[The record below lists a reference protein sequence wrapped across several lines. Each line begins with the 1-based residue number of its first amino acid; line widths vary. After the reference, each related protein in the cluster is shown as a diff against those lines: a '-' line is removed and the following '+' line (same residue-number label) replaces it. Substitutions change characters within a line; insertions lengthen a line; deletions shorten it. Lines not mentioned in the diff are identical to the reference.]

1 MTTSNDRLL
10 NAVRE
15 RSKKST
21 EFGYGVTLA
30 SNHVKS
36 LQDSIG
42 LQACYQ
48 HLSQS
53 NKGTWASFDDVLR
66 KAAQT
71 LVYSN
76 SDMEV
81 EGRWEKNATGNWQ
94 LPEGFVAPKNTLM
107 VFKHVLT
114 SSRKDRDG
122 DILRTRGAMPDP
134 RMLLLFNHVH
144 TMPIGKFLG
153 VAEHT
158 DRVLKPYSA
167 IVDMND
173 LSHDCAVM
181 IDNDM
186 GRFSHGFRAI
196 EFMEIKMDRQGDSP
210 GGYDVKEFEIME
222 ESLVSVPANP
232 DADTEEVL
240 LSLVEGGKMTSA
252 VMKEYGKGI
261 RDHRSIRVPVTI
273 DLKTI
278 VNGQEVGGANESR
291 DEEGEGRGQTGSSK
305 EADGEAEGKERE
317 GTEDKE
323 VEEVEEKKALLDD
336 APSGGEEAN
345 PLVAENED
353 EGKKKLVCPECEYEG
368 PAKEGVCPEC
378 GAEMK
383 EEKKGKK
390 FYVGGLTGSWEWI
403 RENLQEQMKS
413 FLLSSGISITEQT
426 WVSIEATFPNKCLV
440 SVQDSLGK
448 QSYYDVKYSI
458 SADGKVSF
466 QGEPKS
472 VEIKIDMMEKTFVP
486 PGGKPY
492 PNEHAMRLNDPGK
505 YDKVRRQNDK
515 FGSGIHAIFGVT
527 ADGKTELQ
535 AIRFSSDK
543 FSAEEAKEWLEEHKY
558 KTGGFEEATGKEK
571 GFADEKRGRVLSK
584 ANEGKLRDAFDDL
597 GDAEKMDGVPRGC
610 KALIK
615 QSRMSVKEILS
626 SLEEEIDGVEKE
638 WTVKEAMAFVLAKA
652 EKNDLIMLKMQVEAF
667 EQGRLS
673 ASRTS
678 QYKRLVG
685 GMS

>member
-1 MTTSNDRLL
+1 MTPTPNDKLL
-10 NAVRE
+10 DAVRE

-21 EFGYGVTLA
+21 EFGYGILTA
-30 SNHVKS
+30 DRHVKS
-36 LQDSIG
+36 LQDTIG
-42 LQACYQ
+42 LRTCYQ
-48 HLSQS
+48 HLSRS
-53 NKGTWASFDDVLR
+53 DKGTWASFDDVLR

-76 SDMEV
+76 PDMEV
-81 EGRWEKNATGNWQ
+81 GEHWEKNATGNWQ
-94 LPEGFVAPKNTLM
+94 LPEGLTAPKNTLM
-107 VFKHVLT
+107 VFKHTLT

-122 DILRTRGAMPDP
+122 DILRTKGARPDP

-158 DRVLKPYSA
+158 ATVLKPYSA

-181 IDNDM
+181 VDNDM

-196 EFMEIKMDRQGDSP
+196 EFMEIKMDRRDDSP

-232 DADTEEVL
+232 DADMDEVL
-240 LSLVEGGKMTSA
+240 LSLVEGGKMTSV
-252 VMKEYGKGI
+252 VMKEYGKSI
-261 RDHRSIRVPVTI
+261 REHQTVRVPVTI
-273 DLKTI
+273 DLKTF
-278 VNGQEVGGANESR
+278 VNGQEVGDANKSR
-291 DEEGEGRGQTGSSK
+291 NEEGEGRKQTGTSK

-317 GTEDKE
+317 GSEDKE
-323 VEEVEEKKALLDD
+323 IEKIEEKKALVDD

-345 PLVAENED
+345 PSASEGG
-353 EGKKKLVCPECEYEG
+353 GKKKLVCPDCEYEG

-383 EEKKGKK
+383 EEGKK
-390 FYVGGLTGSWEWI
+390 RKLYIGGIVGSYEWV
-403 RENLQEQMKS
+403 REKLQEQMKS
-413 FLLSSGISITEQT
+413 FLISSGISISDQT
-426 WVSIEATFPNKCLV
+426 WVSIEATFANKCLV
-440 SVQDSLGK
+440 SIQDSLGK
-448 QSYYDVKYSI
+448 QSYYDVQFSL
-458 SADGKVSF
+458 SPDGKVSF
-466 QGEPKS
+466 RGEPKS
-472 VEIKIDMMEKTFVP
+472 VEIKVDMMEKSFLP

-492 PNEHAMRLNDPGK
+492 PNEHAMRLNDPDK

-515 FGSGIHAIFGVT
+515 FGPGIHAIFGVI

-543 FSAEEAKEWLEEHKY
+543 FSADEAKKWLEEHKY
-558 KTGGFEEATGKEK
+558 KTSGFEEASGKEK
-571 GFADEKRGRVLSK
+571 GFADEKQGRVLSK

-597 GDAEKMDGVPRGC
+597 GDAAKMDGVPRGC
-610 KALIK
+610 RALIDRSK
-615 QSRMSVKEILS
+615 MSIKNVLS
-626 SLEEEIDGVEKE
+626 SLGEEGGGVEKE

-652 EKNDLIMLKMQVEAF
+652 EDDDLMMMKTQVEAF
-667 EQGRLS
+667 EKGKMAAMRVL
-673 ASRTS
+673 R
-678 QYKRLVG
+678 YKRLVCG
-685 GMS
+685 LS